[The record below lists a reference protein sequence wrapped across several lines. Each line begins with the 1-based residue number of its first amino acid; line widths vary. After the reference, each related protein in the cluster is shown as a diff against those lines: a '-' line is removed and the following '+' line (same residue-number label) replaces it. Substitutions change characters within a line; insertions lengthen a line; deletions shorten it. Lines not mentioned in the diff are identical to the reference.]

1 MSERAF
7 IIERLIEK
15 AATLGKRATTTG
27 EFFLGT
33 ISDEKIV
40 AEIDRLRAQKD
51 ALAPRAP
58 KLSNVW
64 LNTGDDRG
72 ALEATVTIFPPE
84 EFSPNRILEI
94 RDTKRQ
100 IERLQTYQEKRRA
113 RTMF

>member
-7 IIERLIEK
+7 IIERLIDT
-15 AATLGKRATTTG
+15 AITAGKRAVTTG
-27 EFFLGT
+27 EFLLGT
-33 ISDEKIV
+33 ISDQKID
-40 AEIDRLRAQKD
+40 AEIDRLKAQKD

-58 KLSNVW
+58 ECSPVW
-64 LNTGDDRG
+64 LNTGDEMG